1 MTSDLHDILQ
11 KTYKIDL
18 HQSLGKYSVDQDAFV
33 MNIISKSLPCK
44 DDDNVCSTVKALS
57 EMSHSSNGFWFKD
70 VPFRVRNDEIY
81 IFDQRVCNPTLELV
95 LRVKK
100 DLASNLEPTQ
110 NELYLIFN
118 PKDSLTNDYVKTKD
132 VALVIVDQSTHKTL
146 YVIKFS
152 NFDEK
157 KAWKNKAE
165 FQQSIPSTNTQQTDG
180 QNTQALI
187 DLGNNMKNS
196 GKFQEAIDAYQKV
209 LQLTPNNDEVAVDI
223 GNCYLA
229 MKMRETAM
237 ESYKKAI
244 SINPNN
250 YRAHW
255 DLGLIFIVQG
265 REAEARGEM
274 KKAIEIIS
282 NMPDTDKSKQIME
295 EIKGKLNKLQ
305 ERIADEAS
313 KK

>member
-1 MTSDLHDILQ
+1 MN
-11 KTYKIDL
+11 
-18 HQSLGKYSVDQDAFV
+18 QSI
-33 MNIISKSLPCK
+33 NI
-44 DDDNVCSTVKALS
+44 
-57 EMSHSSNGFWFKD
+57 
-70 VPFRVRNDEIY
+70 
-81 IFDQRVCNPTLELV
+81 
-95 LRVKK
+95 
-100 DLASNLEPTQ
+100 
-110 NELYLIFN
+110 YLIFN

-295 EIKGKLNKLQ
+295 EIKGKSTTPDPVGGLNSLVLRTLISTSEAVLLSFPRVPAQLYIFLSFLRLLQ
-305 ERIADEAS
+305 PYSRNTLLPTCAS
-313 KK
+313 PSIFSSDLHGSSSCAPRSCPSVFSSLLPVNILAVRTKTYAHDLAECFLR